1 MCEFAS
7 FVLDKTHEY
16 YLQTSNRHTEIIEH
30 YKLREMH
37 PNGLDAAILK
47 VEITP
52 PPENRKAPIDQWN
65 FRIDQDIMPTW
76 FDAADAETRTR
87 AALARRS
94 ADERWLIEEIG
105 HQITVGYAGTATAG
119 DDGTATAGYAGTATA
134 GYAGTATAGARGTA
148 TAGARGTATAGD
160 DGTATAG
167 DDGEIRIRYYDPK
180 HNRYRTAVGYIGED
194 GLEPNTAYILDES
207 HKFAR
212 EVSP

>member
-16 YLQTSNRHTEIIEH
+16 YLQTSDSHTDIIEH

-105 HQITVGYAGTATAG
+105 HQTSVGYAGTATAGARGTATAGYAGTATAG
-119 DDGTATAGYAGTATA
+119 DDGTATAG
-134 GYAGTATAGARGTA
+134 
-148 TAGARGTATAGD
+148 D
-160 DGTATAG
+160 DGA
-167 DDGEIRIRYYDPK
+167 IRIRYYDPK

-212 EVSP
+212 KVSP

>member
-16 YLQTSNRHTEIIEH
+16 YLQTSNSHADIIEH

-52 PPENRKAPIDQWN
+52 PAENRKAPIGEWN
-65 FRIDQDIMPTW
+65 FHIDQDIMPTW
-76 FDAADAETRTR
+76 FDASDAETRTR

-105 HQITVGYAGTATAG
+105 HQTSVGYAGTATAG
-119 DDGTATAGYAGTATA
+119 DAGTATA
-134 GYAGTATAGARGTA
+134 GYAGTA